1 MPIKQNNM
9 KKSIKVL
16 IIIAIIVV
24 LSLIMVAL
32 EQGAGIGVPKIIIAI
47 ILIVVV
53 PIIWRYEP
61 NNDELNN
68 KNNIKEDGIDPSPLL
83 NLTENQK
90 MSFINLLIG
99 TTALNTN
106 RDQVVR
112 KDILNKYCGL
122 LNVYGNNSS
131 NYLSKYGNDRMIEDL
146 KSLTFIQKELLTGA
160 VVEIM
165 QYTIAKNSEQDWIV
179 AVTFLNKIGISEDDV
194 VNTITK
200 YGRLK

>member
-1 MPIKQNNM
+1 M

-53 PIIWRYEP
+53 PIVWRYEP
-61 NNDELNN
+61 NNNELNN
-68 KNNIKEDGIDPSPLL
+68 KNNIKKEELNPLL
-83 NLTENQK
+83 LTDLTENQK
-90 MSFINLLIG
+90 MSFINLLLG

-106 RDQVVR
+106 RNQAVR

-122 LNVYGNNSS
+122 LNVHGVNS
-131 NYLSKYGNDRMIEDL
+131 NDYLSKYGHDRMIEDL
-146 KSLTFIQKELLTGA
+146 KSLTFIQKEMLTVA
-160 VVEIM
+160 VIEIM
-165 QYTIAKNSEQDWIV
+165 QSTIEKNSEQDMMI

-194 VNTITK
+194 VNTIAK
-200 YGRLK
+200 YGSLK